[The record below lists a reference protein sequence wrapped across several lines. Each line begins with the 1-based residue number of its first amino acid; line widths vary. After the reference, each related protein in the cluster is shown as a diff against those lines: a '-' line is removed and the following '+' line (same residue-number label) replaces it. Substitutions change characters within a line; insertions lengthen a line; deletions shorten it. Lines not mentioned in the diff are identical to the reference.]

1 MNETEFATFMA
12 RVGALSGRLFDELAI
27 SAWYDVIGEHTYE
40 DAVRALNRHFRNSDE
55 YLQPVHII
63 RGIRAHREE
72 TGYRKPAP
80 AGKRWAIDVI
90 EAAIAEDEALARSG
104 GSEG

>member
-1 MNETEFATFMA
+1 MMTPDQFGVLMMKAS
-12 RVGALSGRLFDELAI
+12 ALSGRQFDAVVVE
-27 SAWYDVIGEHTYE
+27 AWYDVLGEYDYE

-90 EAAIAEDEALARSG
+90 EGMTATTEEEALRELS
-104 GSEG
+104 